1 MDILSPPLLKV
12 GRINTKEIL
21 VVGFD
26 DPTFRILNKHKNG
39 SRSYTLKRINTSFH
53 AYSTLKDKIESC
65 LPTDYPKAIICDS
78 KFLALDEYRL
88 VRKIQSDPIMK
99 NIPFI
104 TISALNEKL
113 DPKKAFK
120 YSIDDHYLISDMKW
134 NNLKKRIEFLN
145 KFKPE
150 IATIAGQAEKNF
162 QPYKTP
168 PKKRLFDILFAS
180 CVLLVISPLLILV
193 ALAVKLGSKGPIFY
207 TSQRAGSGYNTFGFI
222 KFRSMCTDADAKL
235 VELAHLNQYSGASTG
250 KSVTFVKIQ
259 DDPRVTKV
267 GKLIR
272 KTSIDELPQLF
283 NVLKGDM
290 SIVGN
295 RPLPLYEAEQLT
307 NDNWITRFNA
317 PAGLTGLWQISK
329 RGKKE
334 MSSEE
339 RIQLDIDYAKR
350 YSVRM
355 DLKILLKTL
364 PAMIQ
369 DEQV

>member
-1 MDILSPPLLKV
+1 MDILTPSLPKI

-21 VVGFD
+21 VIGLEDDAFD
-26 DPTFRILNKHKNG
+26 VLNKHKNG
-39 SRSYTLKRINTSFH
+39 SRNYHLTRLSSSFQ
-53 AYSTLKDKIESC
+53 A
-65 LPTDYPKAIICDS
+65 
-78 KFLALDEYRL
+78 F
-88 VRKIQSDPIMK
+88 RKISESLQNDAPEKQPQAILCDIDFLREDFFNLLKKLRTDKLTK

-104 TISALNEKL
+104 TLTSRNVRLSIKEA
-113 DPKKAFK
+113 AIHG
-120 YSIDDHYLISDMKW
+120 IDDHFSLMNLKW
-134 NNLKKRIEFLN
+134 NLITKRIEFLAQ
-145 KFKPE
+145 FKQE
-150 IATIAGQAEKNF
+150 IAIESISVSEPF
-162 QPYKTP
+162 MPYSIP
-168 PKKRLFDILFAS
+168 FKKRLFDIFFAT
-180 CVLLVISPLLILV
+180 CVLIVLSPLLLLV
-193 ALAVKLGSKGPIFY
+193 AIAVKLESKGNIFY
-207 TSQRAGSGYNTFGFI
+207 LSKRAGSGYKTFDFI

-235 VELAHLNQYSGASTG
+235 VELSHLNQYGAAVKTP
-250 KSVTFVKIQ
+250 TFVKLQ
-259 DDPRVTKV
+259 NDPRVTRV

-272 KTSIDELPQLF
+272 KTSIDELPQLI
-283 NVLKGDM
+283 NVLYGDM

-307 NDNWITRFNA
+307 KDQWITRFHA

-329 RGKKE
+329 RGKKD

-339 RIQLDIDYAKR
+339 RIMLDIDYAKK

>member
-1 MDILSPPLLKV
+1 MDILTPPLLKI
-12 GRINTKEIL
+12 GQLSTKEIFL
-21 VVGFD
+21 IGFD
-26 DPTFRILNKHKNG
+26 DASYGVLNKHKNG
-39 SRSYTLKRINTSFH
+39 SRAYKLRRLHTSFS
-53 AYSTLKDKIESC
+53 AYNALKEKIENN
-65 LPTDYPKAIICDS
+65 LPQEYPRAILCDS
-78 KFLALDEYRL
+78 QFLSDEEFRL
-88 VRKIQSDPIMK
+88 VKKLQSDAIMK
-99 NIPFI
+99 NVPFI
-104 TISALNEKL
+104 TISTLTEDKQIT
-113 DPKKAFK
+113 KHAFRHR
-120 YSIDDHYLISDMKW
+120 IDDHYFLPNLEW
-134 NNLKKRIEFLN
+134 NKLKKRIEFLN

-150 IATIAGQAEKNF
+150 LNELIGNAEESF

-168 PKKRLFDILFAS
+168 FKKRLFDIVFATGA
-180 CVLLVISPLLILV
+180 LLALSPLLI
-193 ALAVKLGSKGPIFY
+193 AIAIAVKLESKGNIFY
-207 TSQRAGSGYNTFGFI
+207 TSKRAGSGYNTFGFI
-222 KFRSMCTDADAKL
+222 KFRSMCDKADAKL
-235 VELAHLNQYSGASTG
+235 MELSHLNQYGNTKAAG
-250 KSVTFVKIQ
+250 PTFVKIQ

-267 GKLIR
+267 GKFIR

-295 RPLPLYEAEQLT
+295 RPLPLYEAELLT
-307 NDNWITRFNA
+307 KDNWITRFNA

-334 MSSEE
+334 MSAEE

>member
-1 MDILSPPLLKV
+1 MDILTPPLLKI
-12 GRINTKEIL
+12 GQLNTKEIFL
-21 VVGFD
+21 IGFD
-26 DPTFRILNKHKNG
+26 DAAFGVLNKYKNG
-39 SRSYTLKRINTSFH
+39 SRTYKFNRLNTSFS
-53 AYSTLKDKIESC
+53 AYNALKNKIENN
-65 LPTDYPKAIICDS
+65 LPQEYPRAILCDAH
-78 KFLALDEYRL
+78 FLAEEDFRL
-88 VRKIQSDPIMK
+88 IKKLQSDVVMK
-99 NIPFI
+99 DIPFI
-104 TISALNEKL
+104 TISTINK
-113 DPKKAFK
+113 DKDQITKHAFQNR
-120 YSIDDHYLISDMKW
+120 IDDHYSLADVEW
-134 NNLKKRIEFLN
+134 NKLKKRIEFLN

-150 IATIAGQAEKNF
+150 LNELVGSSEMPF

-168 PKKRLFDILFAS
+168 FKKRLFDILFAS
-180 CVLLVISPLLILV
+180 AALIALSPLLIAV
-193 ALAVKLGSKGPIFY
+193 AIAVKLESKGNIFY
-207 TSQRAGSGYNTFGFI
+207 TSKRAGSGYNTFGFI
-222 KFRSMCTDADAKL
+222 KFRSMCNDADSKL
-235 VELAHLNQYSGASTG
+235 VELAHLNQYGAKTG
-250 KSVTFVKIQ
+250 GPTFVKIQ

-267 GKLIR
+267 GKFIR

-295 RPLPLYEAEQLT
+295 RPLPLYEAELLT
-307 NDNWITRFNA
+307 KDNWITRFNA

-334 MSSEE
+334 MSAEE
-339 RIQLDIDYAKR
+339 RIQLDIDYAKK